1 MTSGLLPVVSADED
15 LTLTSLTHAPSTTA
29 INPNSPLIQAD
40 TNASLGDGTDNPLAD
55 LNLSRCTTPISLI
68 QPDSVDLTEFLAA
81 ATGDAA
87 QDDDDT
93 EINMDDLFLASAA
106 LDSPSAKSLSSLIG
120 RKRPKPGQGELSFDG
135 APSPDADNSISL
147 PDVCAE
153 EVVSSDVSKG
163 HPQDMIPVDTADL
176 DHIDLDPISDCGS
189 TDMDSV
195 SHCSTRTACG
205 RRVPSPLTTPSHQ
218 TNPSERELFGLPWE
232 DKLMNCASGE
242 NDDNELNNSLN
253 AGLLPSARVKSL
265 TKNSLKSIKSR
276 TSSRKNQQNTFIVG
290 NEIIPAE
297 SAVPFANVSMGDLV
311 QILQP
316 ALVPVPTMCPQTVSN
331 TLSTDTIQVTETAPA
346 LARTMSSVSTRN
358 SSPSDPVASASPPLI
373 RTKFQP
379 RPVKTLLPRTRA
391 SNSTGAKSSP
401 ANVATPSA
409 SVSSTTC
416 MIPVLPLSTV
426 AFAQPLVA
434 ATTHPITLTVPNV
447 SASVSSQP
455 IRGPVRPA
463 VVRAPTVYKK
473 IAPAP
478 RRSARSV
485 VGATPT
491 GTLSDGS
498 NQSAALLNFS
508 AVKR

>member
-1 MTSGLLPVVSADED
+1 MHPLQLNADDEHLSAPYKIAKMDLRALPTNVQDNVHCLPSASPEIIDETIYQYSPPQTQLVAGTSQQSQSQDAQRFRPSCLNRLQHFEAKRILPYALRNEPAGLGELASLNDTTPRISPVVSADED

-290 NEIIPAE
+290 TARK
-297 SAVPFANVSMGDLV
+297 SQVGSVAVEQYKSLSIKSQAWISN
-311 QILQP
+311 
-316 ALVPVPTMCPQTVSN
+316 PTTFGQLYYC
-331 TLSTDTIQVTETAPA
+331 LYFFYHA
-346 LARTMSSVSTRN
+346 
-358 SSPSDPVASASPPLI
+358 
-373 RTKFQP
+373 
-379 RPVKTLLPRTRA
+379 
-391 SNSTGAKSSP
+391 
-401 ANVATPSA
+401 
-409 SVSSTTC
+409 
-416 MIPVLPLSTV
+416 
-426 AFAQPLVA
+426 
-434 ATTHPITLTVPNV
+434 
-447 SASVSSQP
+447 
-455 IRGPVRPA
+455 
-463 VVRAPTVYKK
+463 
-473 IAPAP
+473 
-478 RRSARSV
+478 
-485 VGATPT
+485 
-491 GTLSDGS
+491 
-498 NQSAALLNFS
+498 
-508 AVKR
+508 